1 MKIKRRDYLS
11 WSQLN
16 TWEKNPNLYYEMY
29 VLNLEAPFTKWMKKG
44 KDLAEYLEYLD
55 WLESKNKQLKK
66 YADKSNYKDEEWDI
80 DEDIKQVAD
89 FIPRYKHS
97 EFEMKVKL
105 ENINLLGYFDSFDDD
120 TLDLYE
126 YKTGKKYTQ
135 AMANKLGQIDFY
147 ALMIWLK
154 YKKLP
159 NSIKLIWIETETIDD
174 EVKFTGKIK
183 TFEVKKTMKDI
194 IKIIGRIHKAKKGID
209 DMWKTV
215 DK

>member
-44 KDLAEYLEYLD
+44 KDLAEYLEKGCEVD
-55 WLESKNKQLKK
+55 
-66 YADKSNYKDEEWDI
+66 D
-80 DEDIKQVAD
+80 DIKVVAD
-89 FIPRYKHS
+89 FIPQYKHK
-97 EFEMKVKL
+97 EFEIRTKMEDIK
-105 ENINLLGYFDSFDDD
+105 LLGYLDSFDDD
-120 TLDLYE
+120 ELKIYE

-135 AMANKLGQIDFY
+135 GMANKLGQLDFY
-147 ALMIWLK
+147 ALLVYLK

-159 NSIKLIWIETETIDD
+159 TSIKLIWVETETNDD
-174 EVKFTGKIK
+174 IVSFTGKVK

-209 DMWKTV
+209 EMWETV
-215 DK
+215 DR

>member
-16 TWEKNPNLYYEMY
+16 TWEKDPNLYYEMY

-44 KDLAEYLEYLD
+44 KDLAEYLEKGGD
-55 WLESKNKQLKK
+55 
-66 YADKSNYKDEEWDI
+66 ADD
-80 DEDIKQVAD
+80 DIKCVAD
-89 FIPRYKHS
+89 FIPQYKHK
-97 EFEMKVKL
+97 EFEIRTKM
-105 ENINLLGYFDSFDDD
+105 ENIKLLGYLDSFDDD
-120 TLDLYE
+120 ELKIYE

-135 AMANKLGQIDFY
+135 GMANKLGQLDFY
-147 ALMIWLK
+147 TLLVYLK

-159 NSIKLIWIETETIDD
+159 RSIKLIWVETETNDD
-174 EVKFTGKIK
+174 IVSFTGKVK
-183 TFEVKKTMKDI
+183 TFEVEKSMTDI

>member
-1 MKIKRRDYLS
+1 MKIKRRDYFS

-16 TWEKNPNLYYEMY
+16 AWEKNPNIYYEMY
-29 VLNLEAPFTKWMKKG
+29 VMGMEAPFTKWMKKG
-44 KDLAEYLEYLD
+44 KDLAEYLEKGTGD
-55 WLESKNKQLKK
+55 
-66 YADKSNYKDEEWDI
+66 

-97 EFEMKVKL
+97 EFEIKVKL
-105 ENINLLGYFDSFDDD
+105 EDINLLGYFDSFDDE

-147 ALMIWLK
+147 ALMVWLK

-159 NSIKLIWIETETIDD
+159 RSIKLIWIETETIDD

-183 TFEVKKTMKDI
+183 VFEVKKTMKDI
-194 IKIIGRIHKAKKGID
+194 IKIIGRIHKAVKGIKK
-209 DMWKTV
+209 MWETV
-215 DK
+215 DL

>member
-1 MKIKRRDYLS
+1 MKIKRRDYFS

-16 TWEKNPNLYYEMY
+16 AWEKNQNIYYEMY
-29 VLNLEAPFTKWMKKG
+29 VLGMEAPFTKWMKKG
-44 KDLAEYLEYLD
+44 KDLAEYLEKGTCD
-55 WLESKNKQLKK
+55 
-66 YADKSNYKDEEWDI
+66 

-89 FIPRYKHS
+89 FIPRYKKS
-97 EFEMKVKL
+97 EFEIKVKL
-105 ENINLLGYFDSFDDD
+105 EDINLLGYFDSFDDD

-135 AMANKLGQIDFY
+135 GMANKLGQLDFY
-147 ALMIWLK
+147 ALMVWLK

-159 NSIKLIWIETETIDD
+159 RSIKLIWIETETIDD

-194 IKIIGRIHKAKKGID
+194 IKIIGRIHKAKKGIEA
-209 DMWKTV
+209 MWETV
-215 DK
+215 DL

>member
-1 MKIKRRDYLS
+1 MKIKRRDYFS

-16 TWEKNPNLYYEMY
+16 AWEKNPNIYYEMY
-29 VLNLEAPFTKWMKKG
+29 VMGMEAPFTKWMKKG
-44 KDLAEYLEYLD
+44 KDLAEYLEKGTCD
-55 WLESKNKQLKK
+55 
-66 YADKSNYKDEEWDI
+66 

-89 FIPRYKHS
+89 FIPRYKKS
-97 EFEMKVKL
+97 EFEIKVKL
-105 ENINLLGYFDSFDDD
+105 EDINLLGYFDSFDDD

-135 AMANKLGQIDFY
+135 GMANKLGQLDFY
-147 ALMIWLK
+147 ALMVWLK

-159 NSIKLIWIETETIDD
+159 RSIKLIWIETETIDD

-194 IKIIGRIHKAKKGID
+194 IKIIGRIHKAKKGIEA
-209 DMWKTV
+209 MWETV
-215 DK
+215 DL